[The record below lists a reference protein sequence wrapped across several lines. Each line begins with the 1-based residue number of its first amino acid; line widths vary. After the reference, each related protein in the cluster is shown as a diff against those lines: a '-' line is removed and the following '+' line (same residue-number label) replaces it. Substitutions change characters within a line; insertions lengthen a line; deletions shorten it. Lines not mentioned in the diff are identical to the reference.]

1 MRRPTGARTDMLTA
15 LCALDAKLNPFTPDE
30 IHVDAGSCYRK
41 AQQLPKSTGQPTAAT
56 EKHSGYRKVQRLP
69 KGTGQPAAATE
80 ERSGYRMFGSR
91 CNYR

>member
-1 MRRPTGARTDMLTA
+1 MLTA

-30 IHVDAGSCYRK
+30 VHADAGSCYRK
-41 AQQLPKSTGQPTAAT
+41 PQQLPKRTGQPTAAT
-56 EKHSGYRKVQRLP
+56 EEHRPTHSSYRNAQANPQQLP
-69 KGTGQPAAATE
+69 KSASHPTAATE